1 MRITIYSTNWCAYCN
16 AAKQLLSTRGFD
28 YEEINLEDINIDS
41 QRSMSKVKSY
51 IKSQKFSFTVLSD
64 PRAELF
70 RKTGGSTVPQIVV
83 DGISIGGFEELQKMD
98 TEGKLHI
105 S

>member
-28 YEEINLEDINIDS
+28 YEEINLEEIDMD
-41 QRSMSKVKSY
+41 RE
-51 IKSQKFSFTVLSD
+51 
-64 PRAELF
+64 ELF

-83 DGISIGGFEELQKMD
+83 DGISIGGFEELQEMD

>member
-1 MRITIYSTNWCAYCN
+1 MRITIYSTNWCTYCS

-28 YEEINLEDINIDS
+28 YEEINLEEIDMD
-41 QRSMSKVKSY
+41 RE
-51 IKSQKFSFTVLSD
+51 
-64 PRAELF
+64 ELF
-70 RKTGGSTVPQIVV
+70 RKTGGRTVPQIVV

-98 TEGKLHI
+98 ADGKLSI